1 MHKRETLGAPVNHEN
16 SARERDSGLYRLA
29 AVEILRA
36 IRGKR
41 SQIAFARRLGYRS
54 NPITDWEHGRR
65 HPTVTEVLRAAQLSR
80 LPVRE
85 AFANFHPTAPPE
97 ASEDGWEID
106 GWLRGLRGRTSIV
119 ELAQRIDRSRY
130 TVSRWLAGHTTPKL
144 HEFLQLVD
152 ALTGRAPDWVAE
164 LVPITQVPSLHAI
177 HRQTEAAKTLAFEL
191 PWTEAILRVLETTA
205 YRRHP
210 ELTHET
216 LAAWLGIDVGEFEDA
231 LTGLL
236 DAGVIR
242 REGVGYTVVNT
253 LSVDTRIAPDG
264 MRQLR
269 THWLQLALDRAKR
282 GERDWFAYNL
292 LSVSRTDL
300 ELIQERLRQ
309 AYRETRGIVAAS
321 EPSECAALVL
331 MQLVHFEGPES

>member
-1 MHKRETLGAPVNHEN
+1 MHPSGQKPAL
-16 SARERDSGLYRLA
+16 RERDAELYRRA
-29 AVEILRA
+29 AVEVLRA

-65 HPTVTEVLRAAQLSR
+65 HPTVNEVLRAAQLSR
-80 LPVRE
+80 LPVRQ
-85 AFANFHPTAPPE
+85 AFANFHPSTPPDD
-97 ASEDGWEID
+97 ADGKWAID
-106 GWLRGLRGRTSIV
+106 EWLRGLRGRTSIV
-119 ELAQRIDRSRY
+119 ELAQRVNRSRY
-130 TVSRWLAGHTTPKL
+130 SVSRWLAGHTTPKL
-144 HEFLQLVD
+144 HEFLELVD

-164 LVPITQVPSLHAI
+164 LVPIAQVPSLQTI

-205 YRRHP
+205 YQTHP
-210 ELTHET
+210 DLTHEA
-216 LAAWLGIDVGEFEDA
+216 LAAWLGIDVAEFDVA
-231 LTGLL
+231 LRGLL

-242 REGVGYTVVNT
+242 REGPGYRVVST
-253 LSVDTRIAPDG
+253 LSVDTRVAPQG

-269 THWLQLALDRAKR
+269 THWLRLALERAER

-292 LSVSRTDL
+292 LSVSRADL
-300 ELIQERLRQ
+300 QLIQERLRQ
-309 AYRETRGIVAAS
+309 AFRETRGIVAAS

-331 MQLVHFEGPES
+331 MQLVHFEEPKT